1 VKREIQLD
9 GGEITILKTLGLSG
23 APISGKLFL
32 ERLGPVSENELVDTL
47 GGLIDRGFV
56 LSSKVNVVKLDEIEH
71 SFFRVNSAYAREL
84 RDAIRPGRRR
94 EEERGRRRR
103 RS

>member
-56 LSSKVNVVKLDEIEH
+56 LSSKVNVVKVDEIEH

-94 EEERGRRRR
+94 DEERGRRRR

>member
-71 SFFRVNSAYAREL
+71 SFFRVNTAYAREL

-94 EEERGRRRR
+94 DEERGRRRR

>member
-1 VKREIQLD
+1 MKREIQLD
-9 GGEITILKTLGLSG
+9 GGEISVLKTLGLTG
-23 APISGKLFL
+23 TPIYGKLFL
-32 ERLGPVSENELVDTL
+32 ERMGPIAEGELVETL
-47 GGLIDRGFV
+47 EGLIERGYV
-56 LSSKVNVVKLDEIEH
+56 LSSKVNVLKVEEIEH

-94 EEERGRRRR
+94 DEERTRRRR